1 MNFRISLVED
11 FATLITQAPKWGI
24 ATTIAHHERFGQ
36 LQEDPRILGATSA
49 IVNKVLFQVTT
60 RDASE
65 LAAEFADKPPFET
78 KREPELPG
86 LAAFSRLTL

>member
-49 IVNKVLFQVTT
+49 IVNKVLF
-60 RDASE
+60 R
-65 LAAEFADKPPFET
+65 
-78 KREPELPG
+78 
-86 LAAFSRLTL
+86 